1 MIVEHAIL
9 PVRWK
14 QALHHFSDPCPLVE
28 HFIPVF
34 DSERGSIAPLAS
46 PRSRWF
52 VVLFRFVAD
61 ELVHPKTVTHL
72 PVAGAPW
79 FARQRIK
86 YRAALGELVEPSV
99 QYFGCRRAQQ
109 AEH

>member
-34 DSERGSIAPLAS
+34 DSELGS
-46 PRSRWF
+46 
-52 VVLFRFVAD
+52 
-61 ELVHPKTVTHL
+61 T
-72 PVAGAPW
+72 AGPW
-79 FARQRIK
+79 PH
-86 YRAALGELVEPSV
+86 RAHVGLLYCSGS
-99 QYFGCRRAQQ
+99 
-109 AEH
+109 